1 MSVLMRMEVGIM
13 RALMFASV
21 ASMVDLFNRD
31 NMDMLEELGCKVDV
45 AANFTEGSVYSKEQA
60 DAFAIEM
67 KKAGREVIDVPI
79 PRSMYNIKD
88 MVKTIKILRKHMSV
102 KHYDIVHCQSPIGG
116 VLCRIA
122 CAPYRKEGMKVLY
135 YAHGFHFFKGAD
147 LFYWL
152 VFYNIEKLCAHLTD
166 CLITLNKED
175 YTRAAENFK
184 TEVCYMKGVGLDL
197 QEIYDVPVDRNG
209 VRKELGLSEDTKI
222 IVSVSELSRRKNCMT
237 CLQAFAKAGRN
248 DAVLLFLGIGE
259 QMDMLKEEAKKL
271 GVSDKVI
278 FAGFRN
284 DVIRIMKASDVYIFS
299 SKQEGLPVS
308 LMQAMACK
316 LPVLV
321 SRIRGNTDLI
331 ENKKQGF
338 MFSYDNS
345 DAYAKGINKL
355 LDNPKLCKRM
365 GDVNGEVIKG
375 YDKEPV
381 NKMMKDLYIKL
392 LHS

>member
-1 MSVLMRMEVGIM
+1 M

-152 VFYNIEKLCAHLTD
+152 VFYNIEKWCAHITD

-237 CLQAFAKAGRN
+237 CLQAFAKAFLGESPAEEINAVRKRAYGANWDEALYGYGN
-248 DAVLLFLGIGE
+248 DNVSSAYVDADNAGAVQAVL
-259 QMDMLKEEAKKL
+259 KERCREFILEGKRWYDL
-271 GVSDKVI
+271 RL
-278 FAGFRN
+278 AGDDF
-284 DVIRIMKASDVYIFS
+284 VY
-299 SKQEGLPVS
+299 
-308 LMQAMACK
+308 AH
-316 LPVLV
+316 
-321 SRIRGNTDLI
+321 SRAQRG
-331 ENKKQGF
+331 
-338 MFSYDNS
+338 
-345 DAYAKGINKL
+345 KL
-355 LDNPKLCKRM
+355 LWPIDTDTRTQNP
-365 GDVNGEVIKG
+365 E
-375 YDKEPV
+375 
-381 NKMMKDLYIKL
+381 L
-392 LHS
+392 LQTPSYEN

>member
-1 MSVLMRMEVGIM
+1 M

-67 KKAGREVIDVPI
+67 KSAGREVINVPI

-88 MVKTIKILRKHMSV
+88 MIKTIRILRKHMSI
-102 KHYDIVHCQSPIGG
+102 KHYDIIHCQSPIGG

-122 CAPYRKEGMKVLY
+122 AAPYRKEGTKVLY

-152 VFYNIEKLCAHLTD
+152 VFYNIEKLCARITD

-175 YTRAAENFK
+175 YNRAANNFK
-184 TEVCYMKGVGLDL
+184 TNVCYMKGVGLDL
-197 QEIYDVPVDRNG
+197 QEIYDVPADRDG
-209 VRKELGLSEDTKI
+209 VREELGIAKDAKI

-237 CLQAFAKAGRN
+237 CLQAFAKADRD

-259 QMDMLKEEAKKL
+259 QMDMLREQANML
-271 GVSDKVI
+271 GISDKVV

-284 DVIRIMKASDVYIFS
+284 DVIRIMKSSDVYIFS

-321 SRIRGNTDLI
+321 SRIRGNTDLV

-338 MFSYDNS
+338 MFSYDNV
-345 DAYAKGINKL
+345 DGYAKGINIL
-355 LDNPKLCKRM
+355 LDNPKLSKRM
-365 GDVNGEVIKG
+365 GNANGEVIKD

-381 NKMMKDLYIKL
+381 NKMMKQLYIQL
-392 LHS
+392 LKNSNS